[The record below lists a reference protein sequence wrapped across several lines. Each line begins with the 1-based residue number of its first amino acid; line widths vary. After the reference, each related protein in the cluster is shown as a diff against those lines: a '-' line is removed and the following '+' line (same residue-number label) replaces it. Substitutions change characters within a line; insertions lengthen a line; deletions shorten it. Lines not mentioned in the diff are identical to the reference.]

1 MNYSP
6 LRYPGGKSKITPLVN
21 IIISN
26 AGIKHG
32 TYIEPFAGG
41 AGVALSLL
49 FTGKV
54 NKIVINDYD
63 RSIYS
68 FWYSILNETERF
80 IDKIINTPVTIQ
92 NWKDQKTVFLA
103 KDNADIFELGFATF
117 FLNRTNRSGI
127 LNAGPIGGFDQT
139 GNYKIDARFNKEDLI
154 LRIKR
159 IAHLKDK
166 IIIYNYDVK
175 EFINTVLMKYKNNSF
190 IYFDPPYYVKGHEL
204 YTNFFTEED
213 HKIIAD
219 SIKSIDIAWMVTYD
233 DVPQIKSLYSDREQ
247 KLYDLNY
254 SLSNKGK
261 KSEVIILSNNY
272 WPSKSDVQ
280 KLKINLRK
288 N

>member
-6 LRYPGGKSKITPLVN
+6 LRYPGGKSKITPLVS
-21 IIISN
+21 IIMDN
-26 AGIKHG
+26 AGIKRG

-49 FTGKV
+49 FTEKV

-63 RSIYS
+63 KAIYS
-68 FWYSILNETERF
+68 FWYSILNETNRF
-80 IDKIINTPVTIQ
+80 VNKIINTPVTIQ
-92 NWKDQKTVFLA
+92 NWKEQKAVFLT
-103 KDNADIFELGFATF
+103 KDKADIFELGFATF

-154 LRIKR
+154 SRIKR

-175 EFINTVLMKYKNNSF
+175 EFINTVLMKYRNNSF

-204 YTNFFTEED
+204 YANFFTEED

-219 SIKSIDIAWMVTYD
+219 SIKSLDFAWMVTYD

-261 KSEVIILSNNY
+261 KSEVIILSHNY
-272 WPSKSDVQ
+272 WPSKSDMQ
-280 KLKINLRK
+280 KLKINLR
-288 N
+288 